1 MLVRNWMSTN
11 VISAQ
16 EDDSIMEV
24 AQLVREKGIRR
35 LPVLSK
41 KGDLV
46 GIVSDR
52 DIKDASPSKATTLD
66 VHELYYLLSK
76 LKVKEVMT
84 KNPITI
90 SPDTTVDKAAVLM
103 LEKKISG
110 LPVVDEKG
118 KMIGILTQGD
128 VFRVLTS
135 ITGVYRGGVLFAFDL
150 TDSSGSIKEVADV
163 IRNAGG
169 GMTSILSSY
178 DNAPEG
184 HRNVFFR
191 VRGLSDEGVDKLV
204 AELKEKFN
212 YLYHVNEDTAAAR

>member
-1 MLVRNWMSTN
+1 MLVRNWMSTE
-11 VISAQ
+11 VITVQ

-90 SPDTTVDKAAVLM
+90 GPDTTVDKAAVVM

-110 LPVVDEKG
+110 LPVVDDKG

-135 ITGVYRGGVLFAFDL
+135 ISGVYRGGVLFAFDL
-150 TDSSGSIKEVADV
+150 ADSSGSIKEVADV
-163 IRNAGG
+163 IRAAGG

-184 HRNVFFR
+184 RRFVFFR
-191 VRGLSDEGVDKLV
+191 VRGLSDDGVENLV
-204 AELKEKFN
+204 KALQEKFK
-212 YLYHVNEDTAAAR
+212 YLYHVKDNTKVSR